1 MPAAHRQAKSVQVR
15 AVDALFLEAGPHVL
29 DGLHEA
35 FEEDDQRESFRV
47 GDEEWLAVFR
57 FHLLRQVVH
66 QIIDPKNHYPDPV
79 VLACYDLL

>member
-1 MPAAHRQAKSVQVR
+1 MPVAHRQEIPLQVR
-15 AVDALFLEAGPHVL
+15 AVDALFWEVDPHVL
-29 DGLHEA
+29 DGLHEV
-35 FEEDDQRESFRV
+35 FEEDDQRESFRE
-47 GDEEWLAVFR
+47 GDEEWRAVFR